1 MKKGKSLSK
10 KDYEALASFR
20 RALRKFLH
28 FAEESARTAGLT
40 AQQHQL
46 LLAIKGQSGRDWASV
61 SELAHALLLSHHAA
75 VGLVDRCEKA
85 SLVRRES
92 DLIDRRQ
99 VRVSLTES
107 GENVLASLSERN
119 RDELRALRQALDL
132 SFLESVTQAQ
142 EEAQTK

>member
-1 MKKGKSLSK
+1 MKNGKSLSK

-28 FAEESARTAGLT
+28 FAEEGARAAGLT
-40 AQQHQL
+40 AQQHQI
-46 LLAIKGQSGRDWASV
+46 LLALKGQSGRDWASV
-61 SELAHALLLSHHAA
+61 SELAQALLLSHHAA

-85 SLVRRES
+85 GLVRRES
-92 DLIDRRQ
+92 DPDDRRQ
-99 VRVSLTES
+99 VRVSLTKA

-142 EEAQTK
+142 EETHIK